1 MKIQINKTLLGHA
14 LRRFFAGQYDIILH
28 YEDSDKFVAARVT
41 KDTAFLYHE
50 VTKVNEIENN
60 VVEIEFDNDD
70 TLHEVT
76 VESFEFPRT
85 HENTII
91 L

>member
-1 MKIQINKTLLGHA
+1 MKIQIDKTLLGHA
-14 LRRFFAGQYDIILH
+14 LHKFFAGHHDIILH
-28 YEDSDKFVAARVT
+28 YDESDTFLAVRVT
-41 KDTAFLYHE
+41 EATAFSYSRL
-50 VTKVNEIENN
+50 TNIKEIGDGI
-60 VVEIEFDNDD
+60 VEIEFDNDD